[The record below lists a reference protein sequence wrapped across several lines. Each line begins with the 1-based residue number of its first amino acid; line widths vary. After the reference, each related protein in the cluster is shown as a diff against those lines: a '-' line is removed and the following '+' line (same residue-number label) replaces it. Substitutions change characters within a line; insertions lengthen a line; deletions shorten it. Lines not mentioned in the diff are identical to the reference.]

1 MVDEPSTRHGA
12 HGEWTLRYAAHLGY
26 RSSATPLFLH
36 TVGSAHPVD
45 QIAYAAQQ
53 GFSGMQYA
61 LACSRETREHLA
73 VARAMEHHGLET
85 GCMLFSRFETLRTLQ
100 PGRAGP
106 AAREAFITELRRGI
120 DVARRGRSRQIAVLA
135 AADPAIGVSAQHD
148 VFRER
153 LMEGAELAASAGICL
168 GLEPLASVLLPPMIV
183 QRLDD
188 ALDLIDR
195 MQMPNV
201 KLLFDTAHVQALE
214 GDAAAQF
221 ERAYPYVET
230 LQLADHP
237 GRLEPGTGSVDF
249 RRILGF
255 AMAHRFSGLV
265 ELEHHW
271 LKETSEAETSGVAA
285 LRILDQQARAMYEIG
300 RC

>member
-1 MVDEPSTRHGA
+1 MGRLESLSNIVNASRLADHISLIQIQLVQKYVDLVAPRLKLCTNFVFCFLIIDGFFLKRPLKSFK
-12 HGEWTLRYAAHLGY
+12 
-26 RSSATPLFLH
+26 ATIFWN
-36 TVGSAHPVD
+36 
-45 QIAYAAQQ
+45 QIPYSRNVQCR
-53 GFSGMQYA
+53 MQ
-61 LACSRETREHLA
+61 A
-73 VARAMEHHGLET
+73 VHK
-85 GCMLFSRFETLRTLQ
+85 
-100 PGRAGP
+100 
-106 AAREAFITELRRGI
+106 GI
-120 DVARRGRSRQIAVLA
+120 
-135 AADPAIGVSAQHD
+135 
-148 VFRER
+148 ER